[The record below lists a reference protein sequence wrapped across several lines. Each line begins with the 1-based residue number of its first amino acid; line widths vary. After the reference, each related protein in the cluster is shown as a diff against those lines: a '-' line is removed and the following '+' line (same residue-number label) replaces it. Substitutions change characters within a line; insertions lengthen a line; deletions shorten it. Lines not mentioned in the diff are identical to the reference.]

1 MPRSSRAIH
10 AGVCYHLIN
19 RGNNRATLF
28 HHPAEYAAF
37 VGLMRAAQER
47 IALDLL
53 AACLMPNHFHLV
65 VRPHRDVDVTRWM
78 HWLLTTHAHR
88 HNLTYGTSGRV
99 WQGRYKAFPI
109 EQDEHLLT
117 VVRYVERNAVRS
129 GLVHRARDWKW
140 GSAAWRL
147 GPANRTRM
155 LAELP
160 IRLPRGWQ
168 DYVDEPQTSD
178 ETAALRACVNG
189 QQPYGGERWR
199 RNSAECS
206 GFRGPGR
213 RRGRPRTRP

>member
-1 MPRSSRAIH
+1 MPRTARSIH

-47 IALDLL
+47 ITLHLL
-53 AACLMPNHFHLV
+53 AACLMPNHFHFV
-65 VRPHRDVDVTRWM
+65 VRPQRADDVARWM

-88 HNLTYGTSGRV
+88 YNLTYGTCGRV

-117 VVRYVERNAVRS
+117 VVRYVERNAVRA
-129 GLVHRARDWKW
+129 GLVRRARDWKW
-140 GSAAWRL
+140 CSAAWRI
-147 GPANRTRM
+147 GPANRSRM
-155 LAELP
+155 LTALP
-160 IRLPRGWQ
+160 VDLPRGWL
-168 DYVDEPQTSD
+168 DYVDRPQTSE

-189 QQPYGGERWR
+189 QRPYGGESWR
-199 RNSAECS
+199 CSAAECA
-206 GFRGPGR
+206 GFHVAYK
-213 RRGRPRTRP
+213 RRGRPRVQP